1 MSFFCSRNAS
11 IQKAVVVLAMIEL
24 RRYLIPDDR
33 YT

>member
-11 IQKAVVVLAMIEL
+11 NKKLLLFLAMIEL
-24 RRYLIPDDR
+24 RRYLIPDR